1 MDKMKYKSSRYQ
13 QVAVALAKQIVDGK
27 YSVGEKI
34 KARSTVASNF
44 NVSPETA
51 RKAINLL
58 VDLEIVEV
66 KHGSGVTVLSRK
78 NAQTFLNKF
87 ESTNSLQELKNGL
100 KEQILKQKEE
110 LDKIEQLVEH
120 LVAHTR
126 DINNT
131 YPFEPFQLLLENDSP
146 LFGQQLKELNLWQT
160 TGATLIAIER
170 KGEIMLSPG
179 PYAFLERG
187 DKIYFVGNEQTYSRV
202 KNLFI
207 Q

>member
-27 YSVGEKI
+27 YSIGEKI

-66 KHGSGVTVLSRK
+66 KHGSGVTVLSRE

-110 LDKIEQLVEH
+110 LDKMEQLVENI
-120 LVAHTR
+120 VAHTR

-179 PYAFLERG
+179 PYALLERG

-202 KNLFI
+202 KNLFL
-207 Q
+207 